1 MAATKTALI
10 IGASRGLGLGLVQR
24 LAEQGWQVTATVRD
38 LRKPGGPQTVPEVSI
53 ETLDI
58 NDLHSVDAFTAKLK
72 GQVFDLLFVNA
83 GVSGPRPQS
92 AVQATAQELGELFLT
107 NATAPVRLA
116 ERMIQQIRPNTGVLA
131 FMSSVLG
138 SVTCPEGNDMVLY
151 KASKAAL
158 NSITN
163 SFVTGLPEP
172 RPTVLSMHPGWV
184 KTDMGGQ
191 GADIDVRTS
200 TEGIVTQIDAYAGKG
215 GHHFINYKG
224 ETIPW

>member
-1 MAATKTALI
+1 MPVNKTALI

-24 LAEQGWQVTATVRD
+24 LSEQGWQVTATVRD
-38 LRKPGGPQTVPEVSI
+38 LHKPGGPQTIPEVSV

-92 AVQATAQELGELFLT
+92 AAQATAQELGDLFLT

-116 ERMIQQIRPNTGVLA
+116 GRMIQQIRPDTGVLA

-138 SVTCPEGNDMVLY
+138 SVMCPQGNDMALY

-163 SFVTGLPEP
+163 SFVTELPEP

-184 KTDMGGQ
+184 KTDMGGE
-191 GADIDVRTS
+191 GADIDVHTS
-200 TEGIVTQIDAYAGKG
+200 TEGIVTQINAYAGKG

-224 ETIPW
+224 EPIPW

>member
-1 MAATKTALI
+1 MPSIKTALI

-24 LAEQGWQVTATVRD
+24 LTEQGWQVTATVRD
-38 LRKPGGPQTVPEVSI
+38 RNRPSGPQSIAHVVI

-58 NDLHSVDAFTAKLK
+58 NDLQSLNAFTEKLK
-72 GQVFDLLFVNA
+72 GQVFDLLFINA

-92 AVQATAQELGELFLT
+92 AELATAKELGDLFLT

-116 ERMIQQIRPNTGVLA
+116 QRMIQQVRPDTGVLA

-158 NSITN
+158 NSMTN
-163 SFVTGLPEP
+163 SFVTALAEP

-184 KTDMGGQ
+184 KTDMGGE
-191 GADIDVRTS
+191 GADIDVQTS
-200 TEGIVTQIDAYAGKG
+200 TEGLVKQIDAYAGKG